1 MNKIVSCKRGVF
13 LKAVWFSSIIDAD
26 TYLNENKGGNKGYVL
41 FSSVANIIEL
51 STRVSDNVVL
61 CSSAGEYT
69 SNGYADGVISGFEY
83 DHSDGEIVEIKYPPI
98 KSVQELKKAYTKVKN
113 NTNSYM
119 VLLCDGLSNMEET
132 ILSTFYFMEPTFK
145 IIGGSAGDNLQFKE
159 TFIFIGSK
167 RVRNAAIFINSKCRT
182 SIIKENIY
190 TKTGKTLLVT
200 DVDVINRTVKTFNYK
215 PAATEYANALGI
227 SERDLP
233 KYFMNHPLG
242 KAYADDI
249 FIASPMK
256 VNNDKSITFYC
267 ELMAN
272 TYVHVLKPE
281 DPVTVLRRTFQE
293 VAFKPSFVFS
303 INCIL
308 RSLKFLEENTWKDFD
323 KEMMRFCSNTAGF
336 ISYGEQYYKYHSNQT
351 MVMLL
356 KE

>member
-1 MNKIVSCKRGVF
+1 M
-13 LKAVWFSSIIDAD
+13 KAISFSSIADTD
-26 TYLNENKGGNKGYVL
+26 TYLNKNKGSNKGYVL
-41 FSSVANIIEL
+41 FSSVTNVIEL

-69 SNGYADGVISGFEY
+69 SSGYADGVISGFEY
-83 DHSDGEIVEIKYPPI
+83 DYSNGEIVEIKYPPI
-98 KSVQELKKAYTKVKN
+98 KSVQDLKKAYNNVKN
-113 NTNSYM
+113 NKNSYM
-119 VLLCDGLSNMEET
+119 LLLCDGLSNMEET

-167 RVRNAAIFINSKCRT
+167 RVRNVAIFMDSKRRI
-182 SIIKENIY
+182 SIMKENIY

-200 DVDVINRTVKTFNYK
+200 DADVINRTVKTFNYK

-227 SERDLP
+227 NERDLP
-233 KYFMNHPLG
+233 KYFMNNPLG
-242 KAYADDI
+242 KAYEDDI

-272 TYVHVLKPE
+272 TYVHVLKSE
-281 DPVTVLRRTFQE
+281 DPITVLRKTVQS
-293 VAFKPSFVFS
+293 APFKPSFVFS

-308 RSLKFLEENTWKDFD
+308 RSLKFIEENTWKDFD
-323 KEMMRFCSNTAGF
+323 KEFLRFCSNTAGF

-356 KE
+356 ED